1 MSPTDYNKK
10 TVKELKEIAK
20 DKKIA
25 GYSKMSKHELV
36 EALKSPK
43 DAASSLKSSKNS
55 ASSLEKELYAAV
67 EDAHKRFV
75 VAQDVLRV
83 AEENLKK
90 FRTTKENPTARMF
103 QITVNTNSL
112 KYDRLVGNIKEV
124 KEVLTESF
132 LKPRSENPNDYSFKD
147 IESWM
152 NKAKVSNTSV
162 EISIDANDFIISSR
176 GYMFGALI
184 RRIS

>member
-43 DAASSLKSSKNS
+43 DA

-152 NKAKVSNTSV
+152 NKAKVSDTSV